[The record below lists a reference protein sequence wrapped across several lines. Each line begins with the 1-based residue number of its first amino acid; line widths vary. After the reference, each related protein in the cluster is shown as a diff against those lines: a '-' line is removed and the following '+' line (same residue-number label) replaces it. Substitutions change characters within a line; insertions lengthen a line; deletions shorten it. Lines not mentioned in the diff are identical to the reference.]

1 LKVEVLQPKF
11 KPGAKQ
17 KIKMEAVAKLNNY
30 PTSPRKM
37 RLLADLI
44 RGLEVEKAL
53 GLLQFNPKHPAVPM
67 YKLLKSAINNWEQ
80 KNTDEKV
87 ENAGLIV
94 KTIMVDCGRV
104 IKRMRPA
111 PQGRGYRVR
120 KRSNHVT
127 IIVDNNNDRVVSAGK
142 LVAKAEPIPVEAEKK
157 IVEAKPVTKKVT
169 AKKPAAKATK
179 LKKEKTVKEKAKEK
193 SPAKKT
199 KK

>member
-1 LKVEVLQPKF
+1 
-11 KPGAKQ
+11 
-17 KIKMEAVAKLNNY
+17 MEAVAKLNNY

-53 GLLQFNPKHPAVPM
+53 GILQFNPKHPAVPM

-87 ENAGLIV
+87 EDASLVV

-111 PQGRGYRVR
+111 PQGRGYRIR

-127 IIVDNNNDRVVSAGK
+127 IIVDSMGSNSVPGIK
-142 LVAKAEPIPVEAEKK
+142 KHVAKAEVAPVEEKVVVEKK
-157 IVEAKPVTKKVT
+157 KSSPKKAEVKKEAVKKEITPKKPKASVEKTEKKSSDKNTKK
-169 AKKPAAKATK
+169 
-179 LKKEKTVKEKAKEK
+179 
-193 SPAKKT
+193 
-199 KK
+199 